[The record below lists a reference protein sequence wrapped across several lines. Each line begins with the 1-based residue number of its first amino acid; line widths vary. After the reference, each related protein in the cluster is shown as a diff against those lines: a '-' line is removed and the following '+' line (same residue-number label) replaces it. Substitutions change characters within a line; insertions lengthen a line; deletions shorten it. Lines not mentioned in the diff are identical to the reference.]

1 MLLNRRDALR
11 LLLATA
17 VVTPWAVRAD
27 ERPARRSPKKGWAG
41 NRPESAKQ
49 FGCTWWYDWG
59 CPGKGADG
67 YEFVPMVKGNRKP
80 VPSAELGRFAD
91 PAAKHLLSFNEPER
105 SGQGNLTVAQALEAW
120 PALVAFADEKK
131 LRLGSPCVS
140 SDGGGGAW
148 MREFMEQAQRKKLRI
163 DFVAAHWYRSADPG
177 AFEDWLKELNTSYRR
192 PVWVTEFNAMYTG
205 ADEAGHLQFLKGAL
219 RALEKHRF
227 VERYAYFNP
236 GSGKAALLKDGE
248 LTKLGEAYRAVGD

>member
-1 MLLNRRDALR
+1 MPVNRRDALR

-17 VVTPWAVRAD
+17 VVAPWAARAE

-41 NRPESAKQ
+41 NRTESAKQ

-59 CPGKGADG
+59 CAGKGSDG

-80 VPSAELGRFAD
+80 VPSAETARLAD
-91 PAAKHLLSFNEPER
+91 PAAKHLLGFNEPER

-177 AFEDWLKELNTSYRR
+177 AFEDWLKDLNASYRR

>member
-1 MLLNRRDALR
+1 MLLSRRDSLR
-11 LLLATA
+11 LLVATA
-17 VVTPWAVRAD
+17 AWAPLAAWG
-27 ERPARRSPKKGWAG
+27 EEKPARRSPKKGWAG

-49 FGCTWWYDWG
+49 FGCSWWYSWG
-59 CPGKGADG
+59 AAGRGTEG
-67 YEFVPMVKGNRKP
+67 YEFVPMVKGNRLP
-80 VPSAELGRFAD
+80 VGAAELAQVND
-91 PAAKHLLSFNEPER
+91 PAAKHLLGFNEPER
-105 SGQGNLTVAQALEAW
+105 SSQGNLSVAQAIEAW
-120 PALVAFADEKK
+120 PLLVRFAEEKK

-177 AFEDWLKELNTSYRR
+177 AFEDWLKELNGNYRR

-205 ADEAGHLQFLKGAL
+205 ADEAGHVQFLKGAV

-236 GSGKAALLKDGE
+236 SSGKAALVKDGE
-248 LTKLGEAYRAVGD
+248 PTKLGEVYRAAGD

>member
-1 MLLNRRDALR
+1 MRITRREALGLLWAC
-11 LLLATA
+11 
-17 VVTPWAVRAD
+17 PWAFPSMLAAE
-27 ERPARRSPKKGWAG
+27 ERPARRSAKKGWAG

-49 FGCTWWYDWG
+49 FGCSWWYDWG
-59 CPGKGADG
+59 CSGKGSDG

-80 VPSAELGRFAD
+80 VPAAEQARLSD
-91 PAAKHLLSFNEPER
+91 PSAKHLLGFNEPER
-105 SGQGNLTVAQALEAW
+105 TSQGNLTVAQAIEAW
-120 PALVAFADEKK
+120 PLMVALAEERK

-177 AFEDWLKELNTSYRR
+177 AFEDWLKELNATYRR

-248 LTKLGEAYRAVGD
+248 LTKLGEAYRAAGD